1 MSKDFYKQTEQT
13 KFLKAREITPEAFEA
28 FINFDKAAMAE
39 GALSRKTKEL
49 IAVAVAHTTQ
59 CPACIDIHTR
69 GAQKSGATEQ
79 EVMEA
84 VWVAAALRAGAAVVH
99 SSLSLSSYEES
110 THK

>member
-1 MSKDFYKQTEQT
+1 MPREFYKQTEQT
-13 KFLKAREITPEAFEA
+13 KFVKAKEITPVAFEA
-28 FINFDKAAMAE
+28 FVNFDKAAMAE

-59 CPACIDIHTR
+59 CPACIDIHAR
-69 GAQKSGATEQ
+69 GAKSAGATEQ

-99 SSLSLSSYEES
+99 SSLSLTSYEDS
-110 THK
+110 H